1 MMVWLLFY
9 LLVIPSSSQ
18 SIQVEYVWDVCD
30 GAVEPPAYSTFVF
43 HYHKSLSGRLL
54 LILYLQLPLIRWAL
68 QVSARRQE
76 KIFCVSSQA

>member
-43 HYHKSLSGRLL
+43 IITDHYPGG
-54 LILYLQLPLIRWAL
+54 Y
-68 QVSARRQE
+68 
-76 KIFCVSSQA
+76 C